1 MTTPSLEL
9 HERLR
14 GKIAVEPKMTVDS
27 AEDLALVY
35 SPGVAEPSTAI
46 ANDPDAVWRYTIK
59 GNTVAVV
66 TDGTAVLGLGDI
78 GPLAALPVMEG
89 KAMLFKQL
97 AGIDAFPICL
107 ATTDVDEIVDTVRRI
122 APSFGGINLEDI
134 SAPRSFEV
142 EARLQDIGIP
152 VFHDD
157 QHGTAVV
164 ALAAL
169 MNAARVVGKELTD
182 MTVVVSGAGAAGI
195 AISRLLRCTS
205 IDPDV
210 CKSVGDVLV
219 TDSKG
224 IISSDRADLSPAKQE
239 LLGYSNRDNRSGS
252 VHDAIVGADA
262 FIGVS
267 APNVLDRDD
276 VRAMADSAIVF
287 GLANPDPEIMPAEAL
302 AAGAAIA
309 GTGRSDLP
317 NQVNNVLGFP
327 GIFRGALDARATR
340 ITPRMNL
347 AAADAIAASISDPTP
362 DRVLPAALDASVA
375 QRVAAAVAAA
385 V

>member
-1 MTTPSLEL
+1 MAKFQRHLFICVN
-9 HERLR
+9 EREPDDPR
-14 GKIAVEPKMTVDS
+14 GCCAARGGMEIAAAFKKALYSRGLKRIVRPNKAGCLDQCALGVTVVVYPEGVWYGHVTVD
-27 AEDLALVY
+27 
-35 SPGVAEPSTAI
+35 
-46 ANDPDAVWRYTIK
+46 
-59 GNTVAVV
+59 
-66 TDGTAVLGLGDI
+66 
-78 GPLAALPVMEG
+78 
-89 KAMLFKQL
+89 
-97 AGIDAFPICL
+97 
-107 ATTDVDEIVDTVRRI
+107 DVDEIVDTVRRI

-157 QHGTAVV
+157 QHGTAIV

-210 CKSVGDVLV
+210 CKSVGNVLV

-252 VHDAIVGADA
+252 VHDAIVSADA

-362 DRVLPAALDASVA
+362 DRVIPAALDASVA
-375 QRVAAAVAAA
+375 QRVAAAVTAA